1 MKKEKVELLNSKVE
15 QLISVV
21 KSQKKKIVELE
32 KELQTK
38 KQDLSHLIEE
48 TKILIDKVQ
57 QFNKVFEEYPLF
69 NNDSLITSDNKNDEW
84 NKDKWVE

>member
-1 MKKEKVELLNSKVE
+1 MTYNPN
-15 QLISVV
+15 SVV
-21 KSQKKKIVELE
+21 QSQKKKIVELE

-38 KQDLSHLIEE
+38 TQDLSHLIEE

>member
-21 KSQKKKIVELE
+21 QSQKKKIVELE

-84 NKDKWVE
+84 NKING

>member
-21 KSQKKKIVELE
+21 QSQKKKIVELE

>member
-21 KSQKKKIVELE
+21 QHQEKKIVELE

-38 KQDLSHLIEE
+38 KRDLSNLIEE
-48 TKILIDKVQ
+48 TRILIDKVQ
-57 QFNKVFEEYPLF
+57 QFNKVFEEYPIF
-69 NNDSLITSDNKNDEW
+69 NNDSLITSENRNDEG

>member
-21 KSQKKKIVELE
+21 QHQEKKIVELE

-38 KQDLSHLIEE
+38 KRDLSNLIEE
-48 TKILIDKVQ
+48 TRILIDKVQ
-57 QFNKVFEEYPLF
+57 QFNKVFEEYPIF
-69 NNDSLITSDNKNDEW
+69 NNDSLIMSENRNDEG